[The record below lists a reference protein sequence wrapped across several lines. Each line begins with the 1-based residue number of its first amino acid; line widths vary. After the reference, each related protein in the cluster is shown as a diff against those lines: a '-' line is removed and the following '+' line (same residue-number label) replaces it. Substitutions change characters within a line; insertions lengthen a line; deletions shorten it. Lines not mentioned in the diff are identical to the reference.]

1 MYIRLTLAE
10 NQLKIR
16 TKYLKQKILQFT
28 FLAVKFSLKGK
39 TEMVSKWIPAE
50 SFNPI
55 KPRMGWGNLTPQ
67 ITWLFQLRSI
77 LSSDKVIIYTYIYVC
92 FFRIS
97 SKQLLSQN
105 IFASKIDDFSKKDG
119 GLIKAGILVLVFLM
133 LLTLDTREGGMSPP
147 PQDI

>member
-10 NQLKIR
+10 NQLKIG

-55 KPRMGWGNLTPQ
+55 KPRMGWGNPPNFLAFP
-67 ITWLFQLRSI
+67 I
-77 LSSDKVIIYTYIYVC
+77 
-92 FFRIS
+92 
-97 SKQLLSQN
+97 
-105 IFASKIDDFSKKDG
+105 KIHT
-119 GLIKAGILVLVFLM
+119 FLW
-133 LLTLDTREGGMSPP
+133 
-147 PQDI
+147 